1 MENILLKDI
10 ETPNLKALEVFR
22 GAGGYKSL
30 QKALSMDP
38 EALIEEIK
46 ASKLVGRGGAG
57 FPTGLKWEFTRKA
70 PGDERYLVCNA
81 DEGEPGTFKD
91 RVLLKN
97 NPHLLI
103 EGMAI
108 AGYAIDAKKGYIYIR
123 GEYFEEIKNV
133 KAALEEARA
142 EGLLG
147 DNINGS
153 GYGFDIEVY
162 CGAGAYV
169 CGEETSL
176 FESLEGKRGNSR
188 EKPPFPTI
196 SGYDG
201 KPTAIN
207 NVETLCNIP
216 SIVENGGEW
225 YANIGDADAPGPKL
239 FCVSGSVN
247 KPGVYEAPMGITLR
261 DLIDSYAGGVKGTFK
276 AALPGGISSALITDI
291 DTKLDPKN
299 VAAAGSM
306 LGSAAVIVINDET
319 NIIDVV
325 ENSVE
330 FFAHESCGFC
340 TPCREGTR
348 QACHIIKKIKEGKG
362 TPEDLSLLEEMAD
375 FMCDTSRCGL
385 GQAALNV
392 TTSAMKHFKEE
403 FDQGV
408 KQ

>member
-188 EKPPFPTI
+188 
-196 SGYDG
+196 
-201 KPTAIN
+201 
-207 NVETLCNIP
+207 
-216 SIVENGGEW
+216 
-225 YANIGDADAPGPKL
+225 
-239 FCVSGSVN
+239 
-247 KPGVYEAPMGITLR
+247 
-261 DLIDSYAGGVKGTFK
+261 
-276 AALPGGISSALITDI
+276 
-291 DTKLDPKN
+291 
-299 VAAAGSM
+299 
-306 LGSAAVIVINDET
+306 
-319 NIIDVV
+319 
-325 ENSVE
+325 
-330 FFAHESCGFC
+330 
-340 TPCREGTR
+340 
-348 QACHIIKKIKEGKG
+348 
-362 TPEDLSLLEEMAD
+362 
-375 FMCDTSRCGL
+375 
-385 GQAALNV
+385 
-392 TTSAMKHFKEE
+392 
-403 FDQGV
+403 
-408 KQ
+408 